1 VTDLKEFLCPLI
13 FTSYPNGW
21 YENNSK
27 IIFSLD
33 DAEGEHSDA
42 EHSLPPFCRDM
53 ATCDWLSFEL
63 NCFFLLRLLGI
74 HDIRKVPQEN
84 NRGMP
89 DGYFQIDD
97 LAVIYDATI
106 MDHFL
111 ITKEKQIQLYIR
123 QLKENRFL
131 FNDTCSKKHVWIIT
145 RNPACRLIDTID
157 GIQVKEIPYHE
168 LIKVFIH
175 RLDNE
180 VDSNRLATIL
190 KNVGTDNYTY
200 YKDGVKYTGYERQ
213 WIFNDLG
220 LDSDFDLVE
229 VLD

>member
-1 VTDLKEFLCPLI
+1 
-13 FTSYPNGW
+13 
-21 YENNSK
+21 
-27 IIFSLD
+27 
-33 DAEGEHSDA
+33 
-42 EHSLPPFCRDM
+42 
-53 ATCDWLSFEL
+53 
-63 NCFFLLRLLGI
+63 
-74 HDIRKVPQEN
+74 
-84 NRGMP
+84 MP